1 MNCTV
6 AQESFDRLTSYWTD
20 PSNRLKWGSVFV
32 LPPWLKV
39 WWQEF
44 RPETELSLSVVRRD
58 KKVVGIAPLQLRDG
72 KASFV
77 GNADVCDYLD
87 FIIAPG
93 EETDFFNTLLDDL
106 QQRGINNL
114 DLGHLRPDS
123 AAATSLVAIAQSRKY
138 EILLQAEEVTLELA
152 LPSTWEGYLAVLTK
166 KQRHEVRRK
175 LRRLYEAG
183 NVTYLYIQAGQ
194 EEASG
199 LTDTFLKLF
208 SLSYGEKA
216 NFMTPRMESF
226 FRSLAEAMAGVG
238 LLRFGILELDKL
250 PVAMVMG
257 FDYNDTM
264 YLYNSAYDPRYD
276 YLSAGLLS
284 KILYIEGSIKLGRG
298 KFDFLKGAEEYK
310 YRLGGKEIPLYNCRI
325 AIN

>member
-6 AQESFDRLTSYWTD
+6 AQESFDNLTSYWTD

-44 RPETELSLSVVRRD
+44 KPEAELYLSVVRQD
-58 KKVVGIAPLQLRDG
+58 KEIIGIAPLQVKDG
-72 KASFV
+72 KASFL

-93 EETDFFNTLLDDL
+93 EEADFFNTLLDDL
-106 QQRGINNL
+106 CQNGINNL
-114 DLGHLRPDS
+114 DLRHLRPDS
-123 AAATSLVAIAQSRKY
+123 TAATSLVAIAQSRGY
-138 EILLQAEEVTLELA
+138 EALFQEEEISLELD
-152 LPSTWEGYLAVLTK
+152 LPSTWEGYLAMLTK

-175 LRRLYEAG
+175 LRRLYEAD
-183 NVTYLYIQAGQ
+183 NVTYQCIQVGQ
-194 EEASG
+194 EEVG
-199 LTDTFLKLF
+199 DLTDTFLKLF
-208 SLSYGEKA
+208 SLSREEKA

-226 FRSLAEAMAGVG
+226 FRSLAGAMAAVG
-238 LLRFGILELDKL
+238 RLRFGILKLDKL
-250 PVAMVMG
+250 PVAMIMG

-264 YLYNSAYDPRYD
+264 YLYNSAYDPRYN

-284 KILYIEGSIKLGRG
+284 KILCIEESIKRG
-298 KFDFLKGAEEYK
+298 VRRWDFLKGAEEYK
-310 YRLGGKEIPLYNCRI
+310 YKLGGREIPLSTCQI
-325 AIN
+325 TIS